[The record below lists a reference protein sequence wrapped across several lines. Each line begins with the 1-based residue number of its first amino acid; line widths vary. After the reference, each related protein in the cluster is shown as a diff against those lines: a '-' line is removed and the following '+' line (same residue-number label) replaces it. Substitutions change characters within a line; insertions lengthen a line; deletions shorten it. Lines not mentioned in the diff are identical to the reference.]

1 MFAKDFRAWARDAL
15 KGRWGAAVAV
25 SLVTGLLTSSG
36 GFTSRV
42 ELNET
47 LSELGLSSFVS
58 REVITV
64 LLTVLVVMGLLAL
77 IVGGAVQLGLC
88 TFHLNLINR
97 REARFSNLFSQ
108 FHRLWDG
115 FKMQFVINLFVFL
128 WSLLLVIPGIIA
140 AYRYA
145 MVPYLKAEFPDL
157 GVMDAMRESKRLM
170 SGNKGRLF
178 CLHMSFIGWVLL
190 STLTLGVGMLFVSPY
205 MQSAETAFYMM
216 ATGRQAIWQPKES
229 GFHPEF

>member
-25 SLVTGLLTSSG
+25 SLVAGLLTGSG

-88 TFHLNLINR
+88 TFHLNLMNR

-145 MVPYLKAEFPDL
+145 MVPYLMAEFPDL

-216 ATGRQAIWQPKES
+216 VTGRQAIWQPKES